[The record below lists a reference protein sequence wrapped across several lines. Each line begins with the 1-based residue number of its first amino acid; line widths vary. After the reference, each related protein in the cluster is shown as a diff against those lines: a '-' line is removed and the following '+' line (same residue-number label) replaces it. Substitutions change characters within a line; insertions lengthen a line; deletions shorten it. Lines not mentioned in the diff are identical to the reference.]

1 MLLYHG
7 KVPKKRAFPQ
17 RVIIPFPLWILVT
30 ILLQLLIIGIIVVGG
45 HDDDFGA
52 DIDRT
57 YLTDINFI
65 VTLSMQRDN

>member
-17 RVIIPFPLWILVT
+17 RLIIPFPLWILVT
-30 ILLQLLIIGIIVVGG
+30 ILLQLLIIGIIVGG
-45 HDDDFGA
+45 HNDDDDGA

-57 YLTDINFI
+57 
-65 VTLSMQRDN
+65 